1 MSVQGLRGSLSDGKT
16 KEMYQ
21 PLYEVCLAC
30 GVPAMQPMWR
40 CAKGGVGGIARR
52 GGDARGTPG
61 EPWQLA
67 SPAREDVETSL
78 EMMLDRVRR

>member
-1 MSVQGLRGSLSDGKT
+1 MSVQGVGGSLSDGKT
-16 KEMYQ
+16 QEMYQ

-52 GGDARGTPG
+52 GDDARGTPG
-61 EPWQLA
+61 EPWRLA